1 MGDNND
7 SILSDTNQ
15 GGYNDSNLASIKGSS
30 RDDKGHKNDDNPK
43 LPITKKPKKS
53 YSNKELNEKQEEDV
67 IKAIKNQIKNLN
79 PIFKKDEEFA
89 ETLKEFTLL
98 VNARKK
104 NGAQADKKKDK
115 NMDTPDDDAKMATTD
130 GLQEKDKNMD

>member
-1 MGDNND
+1 MG
-7 SILSDTNQ
+7 
-15 GGYNDSNLASIKGSS
+15 
-30 RDDKGHKNDDNPK
+30 
-43 LPITKKPKKS
+43 
-53 YSNKELNEKQEEDV
+53 V

-104 NGAQADKKKDK
+104 NGAQADEEKDE
-115 NMDTPDDDAKMATTD
+115 NVNTSDDDAKMATTD
-130 GLQEKDKNMD
+130 GLQEKDKNMDKSDDKLNKAKKALDKAKKALDEA